1 MVKLSRPQRWL
12 AIAALV
18 LLTPIISVAKPSNNG
33 KGCGFH
39 DQKRCRQVPDGG
51 STASYLLAVGGMC
64 LGAMLVRSQITKT
77 DRS

>member
-1 MVKLSRPQRWL
+1 MMKLSRPKRWL
-12 AIAALV
+12 AIGALV
-18 LLTPIISVAKPSNNG
+18 LLTPIISAAKPDRG

-39 DQKRCRQVPDGG
+39 DQRRCRQVPDGG

-64 LGAMLVRSQITKT
+64 LGAMLIRSQASKT